1 MFKFIEE
8 LKNKKRR
15 EIQRKVYE
23 LRYHITKY
31 FEDLQEKKG
40 TVELPAWIECR
51 DLMKKLNINI
61 ENPKIV
67 NFYYKNLKKY
77 KLENKIL

>member
-15 EIQRKVYE
+15 EIQRKVYK
-23 LRYHITKY
+23 LRYYITKY
-31 FEDLQEKKG
+31 FENLQETKG
-40 TVELPAWIECR
+40 TVELPAWIECQN
-51 DLMKKLNINI
+51 LMKKLNINI

-67 NFYYKNLKKY
+67 NFYYKKLKKY
-77 KLENKIL
+77 KLENKNL